1 MPGREQTGV
10 ALGEDAPIFEVM
22 RTMRAMRR
30 LAPDPVPDELLERL
44 VEAATWAPSGSN
56 AQEYHFVVVT
66 AREQMARL
74 APLWRRCLHAYEAS
88 IATVTP
94 STMDQA
100 AYDRLIATIR
110 HQAEHFEDTPA
121 AIVPCYSYGRV
132 TRRVSPRAAVEGLR
146 RLGARNG
153 VEFALRGQ
161 RQSAVA
167 EASSVYP
174 GVQNL
179 LLAARALGLAA
190 NLSTW
195 HLWAQEDFKRVHGVP
210 KQTTIY
216 ALVPL
221 GWPAGRF
228 GPVRRRPVVD
238 ALHWDRWWGQLG
250 APRPS
255 TSAFAGRR

>member
-10 ALGEDAPIFEVM
+10 ALGEDAPIFDVM

-66 AREQMARL
+66 DRDQMARL

-174 GVQNL
+174 GVQNM

-190 NLSTW
+190 NLTTW
-195 HLWAQEDFKRVHGVP
+195 HLFLEREVKQVLGIPRGINTYAIVP
-210 KQTTIY
+210 
-216 ALVPL
+216 V
-221 GWPAGRF
+221 GWPLGRF
-228 GPVRRRPVVD
+228 GPVSRRP
-238 ALHWDRWWGQLG
+238 AAEAIHRDRW
-250 APRPS
+250 
-255 TSAFAGRR
+255 

>member
-10 ALGEDAPIFEVM
+10 ALGEDAPIFDVM

-30 LAPDPVPDELLERL
+30 LAHDPVPDELLERL

-66 AREQMARL
+66 DRDQMARL

-174 GVQNL
+174 GVQNM

-190 NLSTW
+190 NLTTW
-195 HLWAQEDFKRVHGVP
+195 HLFLEREVKQVLGIPRGINTYAIVP
-210 KQTTIY
+210 
-216 ALVPL
+216 V
-221 GWPAGRF
+221 GWPLGRF
-228 GPVRRRPVVD
+228 GPVSRRP
-238 ALHWDRWWGQLG
+238 AAEAIHRDRW
-250 APRPS
+250 
-255 TSAFAGRR
+255 

>member
-10 ALGEDAPIFEVM
+10 ALGEDAPIFDVM

-66 AREQMARL
+66 DGEQMARL

-161 RQSAVA
+161 RQAAGAEGSTRRRGARRGCDVAGGGQRGWAVA

-174 GVQNL
+174 GVQNM

-190 NLSTW
+190 
-195 HLWAQEDFKRVHGVP
+195 
-210 KQTTIY
+210 
-216 ALVPL
+216 
-221 GWPAGRF
+221 
-228 GPVRRRPVVD
+228 
-238 ALHWDRWWGQLG
+238 
-250 APRPS
+250 
-255 TSAFAGRR
+255 

>member
-10 ALGEDAPIFEVM
+10 ALGEDAPIFDVM

-66 AREQMARL
+66 DRDQMARL

-174 GVQNL
+174 GVQNM

-190 NLSTW
+190 NLTTW
-195 HLWAQEDFKRVHGVP
+195 HLFLEREVKQVLGIPRGINTYAIVP
-210 KQTTIY
+210 
-216 ALVPL
+216 V
-221 GWPAGRF
+221 GWPLGRF
-228 GPVRRRPVVD
+228 GPVSRRPG
-238 ALHWDRWWGQLG
+238 AEAIHRDRW
-250 APRPS
+250 
-255 TSAFAGRR
+255 

>member
-10 ALGEDAPIFEVM
+10 ALGEDAPIFDVM

-44 VEAATWAPSGSN
+44 VEASTWAPSGSN
-56 AQEYHFVVVT
+56 AQEYQYVVVT
-66 AREQMARL
+66 DREQMARL
-74 APLWRRCLHAYEAS
+74 APLWRRCLHAYEGS

-94 STMDQA
+94 TTMEQD

-121 AIVPCYSYGRV
+121 VIVPCYSYARV
-132 TRRVSPRAAVEGLR
+132 TRRVSPRAALEGFK

-174 GVQNL
+174 GVQNM

-190 NLSTW
+190 NLTTW
-195 HLWAQEDFKRVHGVP
+195 HMFLEREFKQVLGVP
-210 KQTTIY
+210 RGINTY
-216 ALVPL
+216 AIIPV
-221 GWPAGRF
+221 GWPLGRF
-228 GPVRRRPVVD
+228 GPVTRRP
-238 ALHWDRWWGQLG
+238 AAEAIHRDRW
-250 APRPS
+250 
-255 TSAFAGRR
+255 

>member
-10 ALGEDAPIFEVM
+10 ALGEDAPIFDVM

-30 LAPDPVPDELLERL
+30 LAHDPVPDELLERL

-66 AREQMARL
+66 DRDQMARL

-174 GVQNL
+174 GVQNM

-190 NLSTW
+190 NLTTW
-195 HLWAQEDFKRVHGVP
+195 HLFLEREVKQVLGIPRGVN
-210 KQTTIY
+210 TY
-216 ALVPL
+216 AIVPV
-221 GWPAGRF
+221 GWPLGRF
-228 GPVRRRPVVD
+228 GPVSRRP
-238 ALHWDRWWGQLG
+238 AAEAIHRDRW
-250 APRPS
+250 
-255 TSAFAGRR
+255 